1 MNDAPRVL
9 IAVDKFKGCL
19 RGSEVA
25 THLRAGI
32 LETLPRAQVRLHPV
46 SDGGDGFAGELAT
59 HRFVQHRVRAVDAL
73 GRPIHATFAKRGN
86 DVVIEMALASGLQ
99 LIAPQDR
106 DPLRADTL
114 GLGMLLSAASRL
126 DPRRIIIGAGGSAT
140 SDGGAGA
147 LAALGAALYDAD
159 EVPLR
164 SFGPLTLQRVRRV
177 DLTRLRRWRSI
188 DLEVAT
194 DVTNPLLGPQ
204 GAAAIFAPQKGAS
217 PSEVDDVE
225 RALRHWANAL
235 EHATGETGRDRPGA
249 GAAGGLGFGLN
260 LGLGASI
267 VDGLDTFATITG
279 LTEAVSWSQIVITGE
294 GSFDAQT
301 TAGKAPSGVLR
312 LARHA
317 GRPCWVVAGRSE
329 LPEPHLRALGY
340 AGLHTLLDRAPNHEA
355 SISRAPLWLR
365 EIGRELGKLAHAELT
380 KNQSGIDVVR
390 GG

>member
-1 MNDAPRVL
+1 MNVAPRVL

-46 SDGGDGFAGELAT
+46 SDGGDGFAGELTA
-59 HRFVQHRVRAVDAL
+59 HGFSQHRVRVVDAL
-73 GRPIHATFAKRGN
+73 GRPIPATFAKRGS

-99 LIAPQDR
+99 LVEPRDR
-106 DPLRADTL
+106 DPLRADTF
-114 GLGMLLSAASRL
+114 GLGMLLRAASHL
-126 DPRRIIIGAGGSAT
+126 SPRRIIIGAGGSAT

-147 LAALGAALYDAD
+147 LAALGAVLYDCD
-159 EVPLR
+159 GMPLR
-164 SFGPLTLQRVRRV
+164 SFGPLMLHRVRRV
-177 DLTRLRRWRSI
+177 DLTSLQRWRSI

-217 PSEVDDVE
+217 PSEVDAVE
-225 RALRHWANAL
+225 QALRHWADVL
-235 EHATGETGRDRPGA
+235 EHAAGEVGRDRPGA

-260 LGLGASI
+260 LGLGAAG
-267 VDGLDTFATITG
+267 VDGLDTFAAITN
-279 LTEAVSWSQIVITGE
+279 LAEAVSWSQVVITGE
-294 GSFDAQT
+294 GSLDAQT
-301 TAGKAPSGVLR
+301 TSGKAPSGVLR
-312 LARHA
+312 HARHA

-329 LPEPHLRALGY
+329 IPEPHLRALGY
-340 AGLHTLLDRAPNHEA
+340 AGLHTLLDRAPDQEA
-355 SISRAPLWLR
+355 SISRAPHWLR
-365 EIGRELGKLAHAELT
+365 EVGKELGRQMRAEVT
-380 KNQSGIDVVR
+380 NNSSRVDVVP